1 MTWTISYY
9 WLNKPKCILITTFKI
24 DEMHPIFHVS
34 ILEPFH
40 ESTILEKHI
49 QPPPLIK
56 MGNEEEIEVEE
67 FLDLQV
73 FHESL
78 EYLIH

>member
-1 MTWTISYY
+1 
-9 WLNKPKCILITTFKI
+9 
-24 DEMHPIFHVS
+24 MHPIFHVS
-34 ILEPFH
+34 ILEPCH
-40 ESTILEKHI
+40 ESTILEKHT

-73 FHESL
+73 FHEFL

>member
-1 MTWTISYY
+1 M
-9 WLNKPKCILITTFKI
+9 K
-24 DEMHPIFHVS
+24 MHPIFHVS

-56 MGNEEEIEVEE
+56 MGSEKKFEFEEI
-67 FLDLQV
+67 LDSQV

-78 EYLIH
+78 EL

>member
-1 MTWTISYY
+1 M
-9 WLNKPKCILITTFKI
+9 K
-24 DEMHPIFHVS
+24 MHPIFHVS

-40 ESTILEKHI
+40 ESTILEKRI

-56 MGNEEEIEVEE
+56 MGNEEEFE
-67 FLDLQV
+67 FQEILDLQV

-78 EYLIH
+78 QF

>member
-1 MTWTISYY
+1 
-9 WLNKPKCILITTFKI
+9 
-24 DEMHPIFHVS
+24 MHPIFHVS